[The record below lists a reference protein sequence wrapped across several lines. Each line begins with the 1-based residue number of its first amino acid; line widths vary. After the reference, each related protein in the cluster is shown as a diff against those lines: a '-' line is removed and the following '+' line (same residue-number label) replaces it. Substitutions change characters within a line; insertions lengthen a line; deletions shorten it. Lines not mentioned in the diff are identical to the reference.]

1 MQFIW
6 EIFWLL
12 DADPKKKDE
21 LKAKPTLGL
30 KAFIDILRYPW
41 NEKKN
46 LHHDSSFLRNKIIAH
61 QDGPYQVYSGPKVND
76 EEVYLDAL
84 VMVSLRLLRK
94 GLPLVIRN
102 LGVRLLQLVLEL
114 LIENSTC
121 CKVGAM
127 VEARGSSIL
136 KNEFCSHAGPWR
148 DEAGP
153 EMVDEELHSSCVDDD
168 ISGLGSKEH
177 VDDCYH

>member
-1 MQFIW
+1 MALIRCTLGPRTLAMDVGGS
-6 EIFWLL
+6 I
-12 DADPKKKDE
+12 ADVVLVSTDLECGDLGSGSAE
-21 LKAKPTLGL
+21 LKA
-30 KAFIDILRYPW
+30 
-41 NEKKN
+41 
-46 LHHDSSFLRNKIIAH
+46 
-61 QDGPYQVYSGPKVND
+61 VND